1 MKNPKVFFQQ
11 GMTYLLMLFF
21 VFLLGLGLG
30 RSLDVFSLMD
40 QRQKEQE
47 LLYVG
52 KIYQEAIRQYYF
64 SGQEKNKYPSNL
76 EDLLKDPRYIVT
88 RRYIRKLYLD
98 PLTNK
103 DFLPIYSAEGG
114 ICGVKS
120 SSKKRP
126 IKIFF
131 KEDDFQRFNN
141 AKTYQQWEFRYGCI
155 SEHL

>member
-1 MKNPKVFFQQ
+1 MKAALPDVQQ
-11 GMTYLLMLFF
+11 GITYLWMLFF

-30 RSLDVFSLMD
+30 KSLEVFSLMD

-52 KIYQEAIRQYYF
+52 KIYQEAIRQYYL
-64 SGQEKNKYPSNL
+64 SGQEKNKYPAHL
-76 EDLLKDPRYIVT
+76 DDLLKDSRYIVT

-103 DFLPIYSAEGG
+103 DFLPVFSAEGG

-120 SSKKRP
+120 TSQKKP
-126 IKIFF
+126 IRTFF
-131 KEDDFQRFNN
+131 KEDQLQQFND
-141 AKTYQQWEFRYGCI
+141 AKSYQQWEFKYQCI
-155 SEHL
+155 